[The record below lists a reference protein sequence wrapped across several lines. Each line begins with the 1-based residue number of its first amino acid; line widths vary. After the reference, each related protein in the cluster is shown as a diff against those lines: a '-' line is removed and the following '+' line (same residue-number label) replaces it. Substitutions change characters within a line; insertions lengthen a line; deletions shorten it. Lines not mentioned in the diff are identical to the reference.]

1 MTMMRDVL
9 CIVTILFLGSVSCNL
24 SMSAE
29 EKEAL
34 ISELEHVQMMKE
46 LEVLIKNLDDEQ
58 LDKLESIIE
67 KDLDRTTEFDMIMDE
82 LKAMGMDEQDIE
94 DLHQLAALMNE
105 FLVKVPQLED
115 KLEMKSD
122 HDLLDNVQVC

>member
-1 MTMMRDVL
+1 MMRDVL

>member
-1 MTMMRDVL
+1 MRDVL
-9 CIVTILFLGSVSCNL
+9 CILTILFLGFVSCNL

>member
-1 MTMMRDVL
+1 MRDVL
-9 CIVTILFLGSVSCNL
+9 CILTILYMGSVSCNL

-122 HDLLDNVQVC
+122 HDLLDNVQVCK